1 MSKIFITGGTGF
13 LGSYILR
20 KLVKQGHEV
29 VALKRS
35 TSRLDLVADV
45 ANQVKWIEGDIL
57 DIPSLEEGM
66 KGVDFVYHTAAV
78 VGFTKKEHPQMMKI
92 NIEGTANVVNV
103 AMYRGVKKLG
113 YSSSV
118 AALGR
123 LPDSRIVTEQT
134 KWENSKINTQ
144 YAVSKYLAE
153 QEVWRG
159 TAEGLPAVMVNPTI
173 IVGAGFWDET
183 SVKFFKLMD
192 KGMKFYTEGETGF
205 VDVRD
210 VAELLIRLVDSDIEN
225 QKYITNSEN
234 LSYKEYMS
242 MIAKSIGKQPP
253 TRLAT
258 PLMRQI
264 VWRIEALRSM
274 ITGSRPLITK
284 ETAKVAS
291 HKYSYMN
298 DMIVKA
304 FDYQFKPIQETI
316 TETATLFQKSK
327 ADGTNF
333 GVFPIK

>member
-20 KLVKQGHEV
+20 KLVKRGHQV
-29 VALKRS
+29 RALKRS

-45 ANQVKWIEGDIL
+45 ADQVEWIEGDIL
-57 DIPSLEEGM
+57 DITSLEDGM
-66 KGVDFVYHTAAV
+66 KGVDIVYHTAAF
-78 VGFTKKEHPQMMKI
+78 VGFSTKEHARMMKI
-92 NIEGTANVVNV
+92 NVEGTANVVNV

-144 YAVSKYLAE
+144 YAISKYLAE

-173 IVGAGFWDET
+173 IVGAGFWDQT
-183 SVKFFKLMD
+183 SVKFFRQMD
-192 KGMKFYTEGETGF
+192 KGMKYYTEGETGF

-210 VAELLIRLVDSDIEN
+210 VAELLIQLVDSDIEN

-234 LSYKEYMS
+234 IPYKNYMT
-242 MIAKSIGKQPP
+242 MIAEAIGKQPP
-253 TRLAT
+253 TTLAT

-264 VWRIEALRSM
+264 VWRVEALRSM

-284 ETAKVAS
+284 ETARVAS

-298 DMIVKA
+298 DKIVEA
-304 FDYQFKPIQETI
+304 LGYEFKPIQETI
-316 TETATLFQKSK
+316 TETAALFQQSK
-327 ADGTNF
+327 KDGTNF
-333 GVFPIK
+333 GIFPLD

>member
-1 MSKIFITGGTGF
+1 M
-13 LGSYILR
+13 
-20 KLVKQGHEV
+20 KQGHQV
-29 VALKRS
+29 RALKRS

-45 ANQVKWIEGDIL
+45 AEKVEWIEGDIL
-57 DIPSLEEGM
+57 DIVSLEDGM
-66 KGVDFVYHTAAV
+66 KEVDIVYHTAAF
-78 VGFTKKEHPQMMKI
+78 VGFSAKEHARMMKI
-92 NIEGTANVVNV
+92 NVEGTANVVNV
-103 AMYRGVKKLG
+103 AMYRGVKKMG

-118 AALGR
+118 SALGR
-123 LPDSRIVTEQT
+123 LPDSRIVTENT

-183 SVKFFKLMD
+183 SVKFFRQMD

-234 LSYKEYMS
+234 LPYKNYMS

-258 PLMRQI
+258 PLMREI
-264 VWRIEALRSM
+264 VWRVEALRSM
-274 ITGSRPLITK
+274 ITGSRALITK
-284 ETAKVAS
+284 ETARVAS

-298 DMIVKA
+298 DKIVEA
-304 FDYQFKPIQETI
+304 LNYEFRPVQETI
-316 TETATLFQKSK
+316 TETAALFQKSK

-333 GVFPIK
+333 GVFPLD